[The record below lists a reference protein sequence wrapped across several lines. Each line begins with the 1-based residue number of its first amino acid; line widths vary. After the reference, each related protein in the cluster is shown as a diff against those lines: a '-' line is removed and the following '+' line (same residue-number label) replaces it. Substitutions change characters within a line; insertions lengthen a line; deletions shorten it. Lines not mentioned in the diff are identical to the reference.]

1 MEKTGLI
8 NKYLSASSRNWEA
21 VALLN
26 DSKEHHALA
35 TSLVE
40 TLHILKEVTENKN
53 IETIIAIEK
62 FALILELENHG
73 NSSEER
79 NSIKTALQQ
88 LEDAQKSLAIV
99 KNDIA
104 YQAGAETYSIK
115 RKEAGLPLDSFR
127 EFLKSHMTRLTNRLA
142 APLSAPEKNILR
154 QRKENVKV
162 ARELYIEMQRTA
174 LGLPS
179 QPKTQGIEC

>member
-26 DSKEHHALA
+26 DSKEHHALSA
-35 TSLVE
+35 SLAE
-40 TLHILKEVTENKN
+40 TLHILKDVAVTRD
-53 IETIIAIEK
+53 IDLSIAIEK

-88 LEDAQKSLAIV
+88 LEDAQKSLIIV
-99 KNDIA
+99 KDNTA
-104 YQAGAETYSIK
+104 YQASTETYSTK

-127 EFLKSHMTRLTNRLA
+127 EFLKSHTTRLTNRLA

-154 QRKENVKV
+154 QRKENLKV
-162 ARELYIEMQRTA
+162 AKELYIEMQRTA

-179 QPKTQGIEC
+179 QSKVQGIER